1 LRSINPPTFDHE
13 IVARIASSA
22 LGRER
27 SHQPG
32 EIDYRITAAGRA
44 AL

>member
-1 LRSINPPTFDHE
+1 LRSINPLTFDHQ
-13 IVARIASSA
+13 IVARMSSSA
-22 LGRER
+22 PGRER